1 MKTDY
6 MHINMKMIMGVIWS
20 DGEVTK
26 SLRCFELRLLR
37 RLDLALVMMIVMI
50 IIVMIMVMMVVIYIL

>member
-1 MKTDY
+1 
-6 MHINMKMIMGVIWS
+6 MGVIWS